1 MSWKLSDLEANPV
14 MVARALSHR
23 PGVALIYAE
32 GGRVSY
38 VASDPIAISH
48 ELDPEP
54 ALERRPGEA
63 DGGVPRWIGLIPYE
77 ACRAHELEGAI
88 DTRGEPFVTRPL
100 WLRYG
105 ALVRIAGER
114 IEIVGEDA
122 GQVHALRERLA
133 RPAEGTPVSVRKRSA
148 FEPEAEHAARIRRAL
163 AHIARG
169 DIYEINLARRFE
181 LEVRGAPW
189 DVLWAQRAPGLPPHS
204 FALRFGDL
212 DVIAASPELC
222 LRLEADGRASTSPI
236 KGTRPRGASPEE
248 DRRLAAEL
256 DADPK
261 ERAELTMIIDV
272 ERNDLGRVA
281 QTGSVRVSRA
291 PHVVSLPSVFHR
303 QATVEARVPAAL
315 SRTELF
321 RALLPS
327 GSVTGAP
334 KRRAMQLIRDLEPHR
349 RGLYT
354 GAVGM
359 IQRDGGVELSMAIRT
374 LVVRGGIG
382 HYFSG
387 GGIVADSD
395 PAREVEETRWKAERV
410 MALIAQSS
418 GGTENWSD

>member
-1 MSWKLSDLEANPV
+1 LV
-14 MVARALSHR
+14 
-23 PGVALIYAE
+23 YAE

-54 ALERRPGEA
+54 ALERRPAETE
-63 DGGVPRWIGLIPYE
+63 GGVPRWIGLIPYE
-77 ACRAHELEGAI
+77 SCRADELEGAI
-88 DTRGEPFVTRPL
+88 DTRGEPLVSRPL

-114 IEIVGEDA
+114 VEIVGDDTA
-122 GQVHALRERLA
+122 QVHALRERLA
-133 RPAEGTPVSVRKRSA
+133 RPAELAPVSVRKRSA

-169 DIYEINLARRFE
+169 DVYEINLARRFE

-189 DVLWAQRAPGLPPHS
+189 DVLWAQRAPGLPPHA
-204 FALRFGDL
+204 FALRFGAL

-222 LRLEADGRASTSPI
+222 LKLEADGRASTSPI

-281 QTGSVRVSRA
+281 QTGSVRVCTA
-291 PHVVSLPSVFHR
+291 PHVVSLPSVHHR

-321 RALLPS
+321 RAFLPS

-410 MALIAQSS
+410 MALITQSS
-418 GGTENWSD
+418 GGAENWSD